1 MRSLTLVLVL
11 SGLLALPAVG
21 WAEDTSKTTTSPSSA
36 SDVTVP
42 EQSPNDAA
50 IRAAAERITAEHVRQ
65 VGAAS
70 SDPVPPVAD
79 PQAAYQDLLAPPPVK
94 PEKGWPLPL
103 HTIEGVGG
111 VGLTEMAYLVN
122 PSVGNDWLGLPSLS
136 FTHVQTGHQNAEI
149 GSISET
155 LFKRLE
161 LSFSNDYVGLGDF
174 DLAVKNKLGVSL
186 GTDYVQFY
194 NAGARLALV
203 NEGDYG
209 QSWLPAVTAGVHYK
223 YNATINEFNNELG
236 GALNKVVGVKDY
248 QGVDYTLTATKM
260 FKDVLPRPFF
270 VSGTVRNTDSVDTG
284 WLGFTNERRTVFEG
298 NVGVFVRPDFVLAAE
313 CREMPNDIKLKQLP
327 PGVLGVP
334 SDWWTL
340 AAAYVIDRHWTVS
353 AAYANLGNVL
363 NHKEPASLWL
373 QVKYEF

>member
-1 MRSLTLVLVL
+1 
-11 SGLLALPAVG
+11 
-21 WAEDTSKTTTSPSSA
+21 
-36 SDVTVP
+36 VTVP

-70 SDPVPPVAD
+70 SEPVPPVSD
-79 PQAAYQDLLAPPPVK
+79 PQAAHQDPLAPPPVK

-103 HTIEGVGG
+103 HNIEGVGG

-122 PSVGNDWLGLPSLS
+122 PSVGDDWLGLPSLS

-174 DLAVKNKLGVSL
+174 NQVVKSKLGITLSP
-186 GTDYVQFY
+186 DYVQMY
-194 NAGARLALV
+194 NFGARVALL
-203 NEGDYG
+203 NEGEYD
-209 QSWLPAVTAGVHYK
+209 QKWLPAVTAGVHYK
-223 YNATINEFNNELG
+223 YNATINEFNNEAHG
-236 GALNKVVGVKDY
+236 GFGPLGVKDY

-270 VSGTVRNTDSVDTG
+270 VSGTVRNTDSTDLG
-284 WLGFTNERRTVFEG
+284 WLGFTNERLTVFEG
-298 NVGVFVRPDFVLAAE
+298 NAGVFVRDNLVVAAE
-313 CREMPNDIKLKQLP
+313 YREMPNELKLKGLP
-327 PGVLGVP
+327 SGVLGVP

-353 AAYANLGNVL
+353 AAYANLGNML